1 MWRLRRE
8 LAFFAARPGHALL
21 VGPSGSGKEL
31 CARALHGLSARKNR
45 PFVARSAA
53 TLPQGIIDA
62 ELFGNLKNYPNP
74 GMRERQGLVGAAD
87 EGTLFLDEIG
97 ELPEELQAHLLRLLD
112 SGEYHRLGEEHPRRA
127 DLRFVGATNREEESL
142 KHDLAARLT
151 LRIAVPGFDER
162 RGDIPLL
169 LRSMLRRLASTDAAV
184 AARFFD
190 GDEARL
196 DPFLVEALLRHS
208 YLTHVRELELLLMLA
223 MANSHDRSIR
233 LGPEVEARLRLP
245 RPRRDPPGR
254 EEIEAAL
261 LRTSNNMSRAWVELG
276 LSSRDVLYRLIKKY
290 GISTPGRR

>member
-1 MWRLRRE
+1 
-8 LAFFAARPGHALL
+8 
-21 VGPSGSGKEL
+21 
-31 CARALHGLSARKNR
+31 
-45 PFVARSAA
+45 
-53 TLPQGIIDA
+53 
-62 ELFGNLKNYPNP
+62 
-74 GMRERQGLVGAAD
+74 
-87 EGTLFLDEIG
+87 
-97 ELPEELQAHLLRLLD
+97 
-112 SGEYHRLGEEHPRRA
+112 
-127 DLRFVGATNREEESL
+127 
-142 KHDLAARLT
+142 
-151 LRIAVPGFDER
+151 
-162 RGDIPLL
+162 
-169 LRSMLRRLASTDAAV
+169 MLRRLASTDAAV